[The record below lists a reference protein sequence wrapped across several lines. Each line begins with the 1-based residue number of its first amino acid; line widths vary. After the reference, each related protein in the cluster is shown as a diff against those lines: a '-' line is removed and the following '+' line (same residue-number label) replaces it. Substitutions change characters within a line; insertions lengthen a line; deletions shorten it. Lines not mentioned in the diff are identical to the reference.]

1 MDRRPGSFS
10 QGNGLPLRDPCL
22 YPRAM
27 NQPIEIAFL
36 VAAVIL
42 VLLITLLPHATH
54 EGRDPSLVSA
64 VPIDQSR

>member
-1 MDRRPGSFS
+1 
-10 QGNGLPLRDPCL
+10 
-22 YPRAM
+22 M

-42 VLLITLLPHATH
+42 VLLMTLLPHVTH
-54 EGRDPSLVSA
+54 EDKDPSLVSS

>member
-1 MDRRPGSFS
+1 
-10 QGNGLPLRDPCL
+10 
-22 YPRAM
+22 M